1 VIGARKTSSTIE
13 GISMRILDLFCGAGG
28 FSYGF
33 APLSDDIHL
42 AIDVDTSALE
52 TYRVN
57 YPEAKVWQADI
68 HELHSLQIEEALGGR
83 PDIIIA
89 SPPCEEFSKANPDS
103 RRPAAE
109 RIYGRGTARLLL
121 DTIRII
127 GDLSPQAFV
136 IENVAAILQAG
147 GKEIILREFKRVGIE
162 NVVFNM
168 IRAHQYGNPSKRLRV
183 FISNLRLNLP
193 RKTAPTVM
201 ESIGDLPA
209 IGLDSLLSPNV
220 TNPNHSIHP
229 LSDDRMKAVYKTR
242 WGQGARHFRTSKTKT
257 LPNWVR
263 LFPDRISTSI
273 NGLSRYI
280 HPYENRILTVREH
293 ARLMSY
299 PDSFTFVGPTDSQYN
314 QVGESVPPLISH
326 LIAQE
331 VLTHLE

>member
-1 VIGARKTSSTIE
+1 MK
-13 GISMRILDLFCGAGG
+13 ILDLFCGAGG

-33 APLSDDIHL
+33 SLPSDDTHL
-42 AIDVDTSALE
+42 AIDIDSSALE
-52 TYRVN
+52 TYNLN
-57 YPEAKVWQADI
+57 YPEAKILQADI
-68 HELHSLQIEEALGGR
+68 HELHSTQIEEVLGGP

-109 RIYGRGTARLLL
+109 RIYGEGTARLLV

-127 GDLSPQAFV
+127 GDFV

-147 GKEIILREFKRVGIE
+147 GYEIILREFERVGIDT
-162 NVVFNM
+162 VFFNM
-168 IRAHQYGNPSKRLRV
+168 VRAHQHGNPSKRLRV
-183 FISNLRLNLP
+183 FIGNLKLNLP

-209 IGLDSLLSPNV
+209 LGLDSLFTPNE
-220 TNPNHSIHP
+220 TSLNHSIYP
-229 LSDDRMKAVYKTR
+229 LSDDRLKAVRKTR
-242 WGQGARHFRTSKTKT
+242 WGQGARYFRASKTKT

-263 LFPDRISTSI
+263 LFPNRFSTSI
-273 NGLSRYI
+273 NGLSRYV

-299 PDSFTFVGPTDSQYN
+299 PDSYTFVGAIESQYN
-314 QVGESVPPLISH
+314 QVGESVPPIISQLIS
-326 LIAQE
+326 QE
-331 VLTHLE
+331 VRAYLG